1 MKKYIW
7 VPTLGHP
14 TRKRFGVPCWFY
26 PNQSVLPHYIRY
38 PFEAFKDFVNTI
50 RKEQVTSF
58 LCFRKTTSMPK
69 DVIKII
75 CGYMEQGRKYKGP
88 FIDTDNYDNNWPYL
102 KEGLKQDFRKGCAKF
117 VNVLMLLAVIII
129 MIIIN
134 EMSIEGYFEQLFR
147 CFEESG
153 FPGLKDELQNAL
165 VSFGNGDITMDQFY
179 AQYED
184 IVNNRFK
191 PVASSSS
198 KRLKK
203 AQAQAPAPVP
213 SKQEI
218 KMVTTPQEILMRYF
232 YETVLWGIQEVSAY
246 ERETCGRP
254 LSRTTAPVIAEKQR
268 DEEERLKRKRDEE
281 KVVVDKDDI
290 ALSMAKE
297 LKPKS
302 SSVVTKRRKLRKD
315 TLAKQEEQ
323 ERQGKLIVVTPALLY
338 RGIEWCVMKQRL
350 PPMHRILQKYF

>member
-1 MKKYIW
+1 
-7 VPTLGHP
+7 
-14 TRKRFGVPCWFY
+14 
-26 PNQSVLPHYIRY
+26 
-38 PFEAFKDFVNTI
+38 
-50 RKEQVTSF
+50 
-58 LCFRKTTSMPK
+58 
-69 DVIKII
+69 
-75 CGYMEQGRKYKGP
+75 
-88 FIDTDNYDNNWPYL
+88 
-102 KEGLKQDFRKGCAKF
+102 
-117 VNVLMLLAVIII
+117 
-129 MIIIN
+129 
-134 EMSIEGYFEQLFR
+134 MSIEAYFEQLFH

-153 FPGLKDELQNAL
+153 FPQLKEELQNAL
-165 VSFGNGDITMDQFY
+165 VSFGNGDITMDEFY

-191 PVASSSS
+191 PVVASS

-203 AQAQAPAPVP
+203 AHAQPPAPVP
-213 SKQEI
+213 PKQEI
-218 KMVTTPQEILMRYF
+218 KTTTPHEILMRYF
-232 YETVLWGIQEVSAY
+232 YETVLWGIQEVAAY

-268 DEEERLKRKRDEE
+268 DEEERLKRKRNGDEQI
-281 KVVVDKDDI
+281 VVVDKDDI
-290 ALSMAKE
+290 ALSMAKQ

-302 SSVVTKRRKLRKD
+302 SSVVAKRRKLRKD

>member
-1 MKKYIW
+1 M
-7 VPTLGHP
+7 GHP

-165 VSFGNGDITMDQFY
+165 VSFGNGDITMDEFY

-191 PVASSSS
+191 PVVASTSKRLKKASTS

-203 AQAQAPAPVP
+203 AQAPAPVP
-213 SKQEI
+213 PKQEI
-218 KMVTTPQEILMRYF
+218 KTTTPHEILMRYF
-232 YETVLWGIQEVSAY
+232 YETVLWGIQEVAAY

-268 DEEERLKRKRDEE
+268 DEEERVKRKRNGDEQI
-281 KVVVDKDDI
+281 VVVDKDDI
-290 ALSMAKE
+290 ALSMAKQ

-302 SSVVTKRRKLRKD
+302 SSVVAKRRKLRKD